1 MEKVKE
7 KDEKVKKKEK
17 EAVEG
22 EVEGVGEL
30 DELDELLSEVEAELG
45 SLEIVEPPSID
56 KEVFEEP
63 VEVERLPVVVE
74 EEREEK
80 LVSEAL
86 REILPPWIDKPWMYI
101 TPEKPEH
108 LESWLTD
115 WGDFLVD
122 LCRVM
127 VKHVVNLMHLRSK
140 FPFKNPICKKDLSLT
155 QMQDVGD
162 YLVSSERAI
171 WWDPGRL
178 RLRVYWMA
186 LEEWAEEIH
195 QWAFSRGETVVTL
208 FDLVNAGEPWSS
220 LPLKEL
226 RAVCEILVKK
236 GQARWLD
243 DKKKSLEFKFFDM

>member
-7 KDEKVKKKEK
+7 KEEKVKKKEK

-22 EVEGVGEL
+22 EVKGVG
-30 DELDELLSEVEAELG
+30 ELDELLSEVEAELG
-45 SLEIVEPPSID
+45 SLEIVETPPID
-56 KEVFEEP
+56 EEVFEEP

-127 VKHVVNLMHLRSK
+127 VKHVVNLMHLR
-140 FPFKNPICKKDLSLT
+140 
-155 QMQDVGD
+155 GD

-195 QWAFSRGETVVTL
+195 QWAFNRGETVVTL
-208 FDLVNAGEPWSS
+208 FDLGNAGEPWSS

>member
-1 MEKVKE
+1 MERVEE
-7 KDEKVKKKEK
+7 KDEKIKKKE
-17 EAVEG
+17 E
-22 EVEGVGEL
+22 EVEEEEEGMG
-30 DELDELLSEVEAELG
+30 ELDELLSELEIELEGLESVETPSIEE
-45 SLEIVEPPSID
+45 EIVEKI
-56 KEVFEEP
+56 
-63 VEVERLPVVVE
+63 VVVE
-74 EEREEK
+74 RPSVVEEK
-80 LVSEAL
+80 EEKRVSDVIK
-86 REILPPWIDKPWMYI
+86 EILPPWIDKPWMYI
-101 TPEKPEH
+101 KPEKPDH
-108 LESWLTD
+108 LDSWLND
-115 WGDFLVD
+115 WGDFLID

-208 FDLVNAGEPWSS
+208 FDLGNAGEPWSS